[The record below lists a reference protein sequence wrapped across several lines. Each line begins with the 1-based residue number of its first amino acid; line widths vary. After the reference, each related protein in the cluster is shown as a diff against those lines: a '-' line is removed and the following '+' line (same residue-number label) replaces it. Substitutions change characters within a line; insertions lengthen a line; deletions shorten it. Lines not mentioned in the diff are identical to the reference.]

1 MQVKTRQAAAGTG
14 LGVKKLSENEQLLEY
29 LIKRF
34 EESECR
40 MEADTQKR
48 QSDIKKKSRKF
59 KKREKKSM
67 ERFGE
72 TRKHKGQD
80 QSNTAD
86 KKQSRKCSSE
96 VIFREKLEH
105 DCHFRSE
112 DL

>member
-1 MQVKTRQAAAGTG
+1 MQVKTRQAVAGTG

-34 EESECR
+34 EESERR

-48 QSDIKKKSRKF
+48 QSDIKNEKQKVQKMRKKINGK
-59 KKREKKSM
+59 
-67 ERFGE
+67 FGE

-86 KKQSRKCSSE
+86 KKQSRRCSSE

>member
-1 MQVKTRQAAAGTG
+1 
-14 LGVKKLSENEQLLEY
+14 
-29 LIKRF
+29 
-34 EESECR
+34 
-40 MEADTQKR
+40 
-48 QSDIKKKSRKF
+48 
-59 KKREKKSM
+59 M

-86 KKQSRKCSSE
+86 KKQSRRCSSE